1 MTGLIVLRLTL
12 ALIMFTHAVHRIKTG
27 TVGDLGEF
35 LNMSIFSPIGVP
47 VAWSL
52 TIYELLGSLL
62 LAVGWLV
69 RPLSVGFIAML
80 IVGIAMVHFPNWFVV
95 GAGKNGMEYSVA
107 LIAGFLAVAFPNS
120 SSKK

>member
-1 MTGLIVLRLTL
+1 
-12 ALIMFTHAVHRIKTG
+12 
-27 TVGDLGEF
+27 
-35 LNMSIFSPIGVP
+35 MSIFSPIGVP